1 MSKTYN
7 CILLLGGSGQ
17 LGQALQPLL
26 TRVATAVHAPTRQVL
41 DLQNTNQQSVINDY
55 INCIKPDLIIN
66 AAAMTNVDAAEV
78 DPELADCINH
88 QAVAELA
95 SAAKQH
101 GAAFLQ
107 ISTDHVFDGTATQPY
122 LETDHAN
129 PVNQYGRSKLAGE
142 LALQAAYANTELP
155 WWIVRTSWL
164 YGQQGPR
171 WLKQLSPNA
180 SVVTD
185 QIGAPT
191 SALWLAYVIVQLVMQ
206 PAESGIYHASMAGQ
220 TSKFEQAQRYLE
232 QHYLAQRDKGQ
243 QSQPPKLK
251 PITTSDYTQAAAKRP
266 LHSLLNSDK
275 LAQTLNLII
284 PQWTDAKD
292 IHFMQLALNQA
303 TEAQVKGEVPVGAV
317 IVAADGQT
325 ILAQAHNAPISANDP
340 TAHAEITALRQAAK
354 VLNNY
359 RLDGCTLYVS
369 LEPCTMCVGALVHAR
384 INKVVFAASEPKA
397 GSLQSQRQLMCE
409 ATSGYFNH
417 RFVWQGGVLA
427 HAAALQLR
435 TFFKARRQS

>member
-1 MSKTYN
+1 MSKAYN

-26 TRVATAVHAPTRQVL
+26 KSVATTVHAPTRQVL
-41 DLQNTNQQSVINDY
+41 DLQSDDLQNVNRQSTISEY
-55 INCIKPDLIIN
+55 INSIKPDLIIN
-66 AAAMTNVDAAEV
+66 TAAMTNVDAAEV
-78 DPELADCINH
+78 ESELADRINH
-88 QAVAELA
+88 RAVAELA
-95 SAAKQH
+95 QAAKQLK
-101 GAAFLQ
+101 AAFLQ
-107 ISTDHVFDGTATQPY
+107 VSTDHVFDGTGTQPY
-122 LETDHAN
+122 LETDHTH

-142 LALQAAYANTELP
+142 LALQAVYSATALP

-164 YGQQGPR
+164 YGEQGPR

-191 SALWLAYVIVQLVMQ
+191 TALWLAHVIVQLVTQ
-206 PAESGIYHASMAGQ
+206 PAENGIYHASMAGQ
-220 TSKFEQAQRYLE
+220 ISKFEQAQ
-232 QHYLAQRDKGQ
+232 HYLAQHDK
-243 QSQPPKLK
+243 KLPTVK
-251 PITTSDYTQAAAKRP
+251 PIKTADFTQAAAKRP
-266 LHSLLNSDK
+266 LNSLLNSDK
-275 LAQTLNLII
+275 LAQTLNLTI
-284 PQWTDAKD
+284 PQWTQAND

-303 TEAQVKGEVPVGAV
+303 KLAEAKGEVPVGAV

-340 TAHAEITALRQAAK
+340 TAHAEITALRQAANAI
-354 VLNNY
+354 NNY
-359 RLDGCTLYVS
+359 RLDGCTLYVT
-369 LEPCTMCVGALVHAR
+369 LEPCTMCVGALVHSR

-397 GSLQSQRQLMCE
+397 GSLQSQRQLMNE
-409 ATSGYFNH
+409 HSSGYYNH

-435 TFFKARRQS
+435 SFFKARRQS

>member
-26 TRVATAVHAPTRQVL
+26 TSEAMTVHAPTRQEL
-41 DLQNTNQQSVINDY
+41 DLQNANQQSAINDY
-55 INCIKPDLIIN
+55 INSIKPDLIIN
-66 AAAMTNVDAAEV
+66 AAAITNVDAAEV
-78 DPELADCINH
+78 DPELADLINH
-88 QAVAELA
+88 RAVAELA
-95 SAAKQH
+95 SVAKQH

-122 LETDHAN
+122 LETDHTN

-142 LALQAAYANTELP
+142 LALQAAYVGAELP

-164 YGQQGPR
+164 YGEQGPR
-171 WLKQLSPNA
+171 WLKQLSPNS
-180 SVVTD
+180 SVVID

-191 SALWLAYVIVQLVMQ
+191 SALWLAHVIVQLVTQ
-206 PAESGIYHASMAGQ
+206 PAESGIYHASMGGQ

-232 QHYLAQRDKGQ
+232 QRYKSQ

-251 PITTSDYTQAAAKRP
+251 PIKAADFTQASAKRP

-275 LAQTLNLII
+275 LAQTLNLTI

-303 TEAQVKGEVPVGAV
+303 AEAQAKNEVPVGAV

-354 VLNNY
+354 TLNNY
-359 RLDGCTLYVS
+359 RLDGCTLYVT

-384 INKVVFAASEPKA
+384 IAKVVFAASEPKA
-397 GSLQSQRQLMCE
+397 GSLQSQRQLMNE
-409 ATSGYFNH
+409 ATSGYYNH

-435 TFFKARRQS
+435 SFFKARRQS

>member
-26 TRVATAVHAPTRQVL
+26 KSVATTVHTPTRQVL
-41 DLQNTNQQSVINDY
+41 DLQNANRQSTISEY
-55 INCIKPDLIIN
+55 INSIKPDLIIN
-66 AAAMTNVDAAEV
+66 AAALTNVDAAEV
-78 DPELADCINH
+78 DTELADLINH
-88 QAVAELA
+88 RAVAELA
-95 SAAKQH
+95 NVAKQH

-122 LETDHAN
+122 LETDHPS
-129 PVNQYGRSKLAGE
+129 PVNQYGCSKLAGE
-142 LALQAAYANTELP
+142 LALQAAYVGAELP

-164 YGQQGPR
+164 YGEQGPR
-171 WLKQLSPNA
+171 WLKQLNPIS

-191 SALWLAYVIVQLVMQ
+191 SALWLAHVIVQLVMQ

-220 TSKFEQAQRYLE
+220 TSKYEQAQRYLE
-232 QHYLAQRDKGQ
+232 QGDKK
-243 QSQPPKLK
+243 PPKLK
-251 PITTSDYTQAAAKRP
+251 PIKTADFIQASAKRP

-275 LAQTLNLII
+275 LAQTLNLTI

-303 TEAQVKGEVPVGAV
+303 TEAQAKNEVPVGAV

-340 TAHAEITALRQAAK
+340 TAHAEITALRQAANTI
-354 VLNNY
+354 NNY
-359 RLDGCTLYVS
+359 RLDGCTLYVT

-384 INKVVFAASEPKA
+384 IAKVVFAASEPKA
-397 GSLQSQRQLMCE
+397 GSLQSQRQLMNE
-409 ATSGYFNH
+409 ASSGYYNH

>member
-26 TRVATAVHAPTRQVL
+26 TSVATTVHAPTRQVL
-41 DLQNTNQQSVINDY
+41 DLQSVEPQGENQQSAINDY
-55 INCIKPDLIIN
+55 INSIKPDLIIN

-78 DPELADCINH
+78 DPTLADLINH
-88 QAVAELA
+88 RAVAELA
-95 SAAKQH
+95 STAKQH

-122 LETDHAN
+122 LEADHTN

-142 LALQAAYANTELP
+142 LALQAAYAGADLP

-164 YGQQGPR
+164 YGEQGPR
-171 WLKQLSPNA
+171 WLKQLNPNS
-180 SVVTD
+180 SVVID

-191 SALWLAYVIVQLVMQ
+191 SALWLAHVIVQLVMQ
-206 PAESGIYHASMAGQ
+206 PAESSIYHASMAGQ
-220 TSKFEQAQRYLE
+220 TSKFEQAQRYL
-232 QHYLAQRDKGQ
+232 AQQGL
-243 QSQPPKLK
+243 SSKLK
-251 PITTSDYTQAAAKRP
+251 PIKTEAFKQARAKRP

-275 LAQTLNLII
+275 LAQTLNLTI
-284 PQWTDAKD
+284 PHWTDAKD

-303 TEAQVKGEVPVGAV
+303 TEAQAKGEVPVGAV

-325 ILAQAHNAPISANDP
+325 ILAQAHNAPISVNDP
-340 TAHAEITALRQAAK
+340 TAHAEITALRQAANAI
-354 VLNNY
+354 NNY
-359 RLDGCTLYVS
+359 RLDGCTLYVT

-397 GSLQSQRQLMCE
+397 GSLQSQRQLMNE
-409 ATSGYFNH
+409 ATSGYYNH

-427 HAAALQLR
+427 HAAALQLH

>member
-1 MSKTYN
+1 MSKIYN

-26 TRVATAVHAPTRQVL
+26 TSVATTVHAPKRQVL
-41 DLQNTNQQSVINDY
+41 DLQSTISEY
-55 INCIKPDLIIN
+55 INSINPDLIIN

-78 DPELADCINH
+78 DPALADLINH
-88 QAVAELA
+88 RAVAELA

-122 LETDHAN
+122 LETDHTN
-129 PVNQYGRSKLAGE
+129 PINQYGRSKLAGE
-142 LALQAAYANTELP
+142 LALQAAYADTELP

-164 YGQQGPR
+164 YGEQGPR
-171 WLKQLSPNA
+171 WLKQLSPNS

-191 SALWLAYVIVQLVMQ
+191 SALWLAHVIVQLLVQ

-220 TSKFEQAQRYLE
+220 TSKYEQAQRYLE
-232 QHYLAQRDKGQ
+232 QGDKK
-243 QSQPPKLK
+243 PPKLK
-251 PITTSDYTQAAAKRP
+251 PIKTADFTQASAKRP
-266 LHSLLNSDK
+266 LHSLLNSNK
-275 LAQTLNLII
+275 LAQTLNLTI

-303 TEAQVKGEVPVGAV
+303 TEAQAKNEVPVGAV

-340 TAHAEITALRQAAK
+340 TAHAEITALRQAANAI
-354 VLNNY
+354 NNY
-359 RLDGCTLYVS
+359 RLDGCTLYVT

-384 INKVVFAASEPKA
+384 IAKVVFAASEPKA

-409 ATSGYFNH
+409 ATSGYYNH